1 MIYTT
6 CEHAYP
12 MLVSLMQH
20 LAASLAPELRTY
32 GQKMY
37 LDVPS
42 WTLLHGHPEAVL
54 ELAVL
59 LGIRYKKNRQGD
71 FAHANVITVLNKE
84 GEIVHRHAGLKQ
96 NLAET
101 LAAIRRAAQG

>member
-1 MIYTT
+1 LLAFDP
-6 CEHAYP
+6 EHDT
-12 MLVSLMQH
+12 LSV
-20 LAASLAPELRTY
+20 LRAY

-37 LDVPS
+37 LDAPS

-59 LGIRYKKNRQGD
+59 LGIRYKKDRQGD